1 MSSIFDKLHNIN
13 INVAG
18 DVIDLRGGTYNKGCT
33 IITQPS
39 QTSPKP
45 QHIEEAEIVEEVN
58 PTPQP
63 ATPSS
68 PVSITPKKEGDELLE
83 LLFLPDDQERDKTEA
98 LLGGILRG
106 KSVKTKVLRELYQNR
121 RYFNLDAMTH
131 EDKAAVLTAWAKK
144 LKLMQNFKG
153 DAFTE
158 KDFAAY
164 C

>member
-1 MSSIFDKLHNIN
+1 MEKE
-13 INVAG
+13 
-18 DVIDLRGGTYNKGCT
+18 KQ
-33 IITQPS
+33 TQPQVTKNYHFEHVGQYIDYIHTQYVTIDKDAGIRIS
-39 QTSPKP
+39 EVHN
-45 QHIEEAEIVEEVN
+45 QHSSH

-68 PVSITPKKEGDELLE
+68 PVSITPKKAGDELRD

-106 KSVKTKVLRELYQNR
+106 KRIKTKVLRELYQNR

>member
-1 MSSIFDKLHNIN
+1 MKEQYKQAPVVHNTFNAPIGQY
-13 INVAG
+13 VQ
-18 DVIDLRGGTYNKGCT
+18 Y
-33 IITQPS
+33 
-39 QTSPKP
+39 
-45 QHIEEAEIVEEVN
+45 QHIENMTIGSDGQIHVASSSQ

-63 ATPSS
+63 ATPSA
-68 PVSITPKKEGDELLE
+68 PVSITLKKAGDELLD
-83 LLFLPDDQERDKTEA
+83 LLFLPNDQERDKTEA

-144 LKLMQNFKG
+144 LNLMQNFKG
-153 DAFTE
+153 GAFTE
-158 KDFAAY
+158 KDFAGAY

>member
-1 MSSIFDKLHNIN
+1 MTIGSDGQIHVASS
-13 INVAG
+13 
-18 DVIDLRGGTYNKGCT
+18 
-33 IITQPS
+33 S
-39 QTSPKP
+39 Q
-45 QHIEEAEIVEEVN
+45 

-63 ATPSS
+63 ATPSA
-68 PVSITPKKEGDELLE
+68 PVSITPKKEGDELLD

-144 LKLMQNFKG
+144 LNLMQNFKG

>member
-1 MSSIFDKLHNIN
+1 MEKEKN
-13 INVAG
+13 
-18 DVIDLRGGTYNKGCT
+18 
-33 IITQPS
+33 TQPHVTKKYHFEHVG
-39 QTSPKP
+39 QYIDYIHTQYVTIDKDAGI
-45 QHIEEAEIVEEVN
+45 QIGEVQN
-58 PTPQP
+58 QSTPQP
-63 ATPSS
+63 ATPSA
-68 PVSITPKKEGDELLE
+68 PVSITPKKEGDELLD

-144 LKLMQNFKG
+144 LNLMQNFKG

>member
-1 MSSIFDKLHNIN
+1 MKIDTIN
-13 INVAG
+13 IQTNNGTLFGNV
-18 DVIDLRGGTYNKGCT
+18 INNY
-33 IITQPS
+33 QPS
-39 QTSPKP
+39 SQPSPKP
-45 QHIEEAEIVEEVN
+45 QHIEEAAIVEEVN
-58 PTPQP
+58 PAPQP
-63 ATPSS
+63 ATPAA
-68 PVSITPKKEGDELLE
+68 PVSITPKKEGDELLD
-83 LLFLPDDQERDKTEA
+83 LLFLPNDQERDKTEA

-144 LKLMQNFKG
+144 LNLMQNFKG
-153 DAFTE
+153 NAFTE

>member
-1 MSSIFDKLHNIN
+1 MIFYINTINGTASGNI
-13 INVAG
+13 
-18 DVIDLRGGTYNKGCT
+18 DTYNNYQ
-33 IITQPS
+33 QPS
-39 QTSPKP
+39 QPSPKP

-58 PTPQP
+58 PTSQP

>member
-1 MSSIFDKLHNIN
+1 MIFYINTINGTASGNI
-13 INVAG
+13 
-18 DVIDLRGGTYNKGCT
+18 DTYNNDQ
-33 IITQPS
+33 QPS
-39 QTSPKP
+39 QPSPNP

-58 PTPQP
+58 PTSQP

>member
-1 MSSIFDKLHNIN
+1 MKEQDKQAPVVHNTFNAPIGQY
-13 INVAG
+13 VQ
-18 DVIDLRGGTYNKGCT
+18 Y
-33 IITQPS
+33 
-39 QTSPKP
+39 
-45 QHIEEAEIVEEVN
+45 QHIENMTIGSDGQIHVASSSQ

-63 ATPSS
+63 ATPSA
-68 PVSITPKKEGDELLE
+68 PVSITPKKEGDELLD
-83 LLFLPDDQERDKTEA
+83 LLFLPNDQERDKTEA

-144 LKLMQNFKG
+144 LNLMQNFKG
-153 DAFTE
+153 GAFTE
-158 KDFAAY
+158 KDFAGAY

>member
-1 MSSIFDKLHNIN
+1 MKEQDKQAPVVHNTFNAPIGQY
-13 INVAG
+13 VQ
-18 DVIDLRGGTYNKGCT
+18 Y
-33 IITQPS
+33 
-39 QTSPKP
+39 
-45 QHIEEAEIVEEVN
+45 QHIEHMTIGSDGQIHVASSSQS
-58 PTPQP
+58 TPQP
-63 ATPSS
+63 ATPSA
-68 PVSITPKKEGDELLE
+68 PVSITPKKEGDELLD

>member
-1 MSSIFDKLHNIN
+1 MKEQDKQ
-13 INVAG
+13 A
-18 DVIDLRGGTYNKGCT
+18 
-33 IITQPS
+33 PS
-39 QTSPKP
+39 VVNNFNCPIGQYVQY
-45 QHIEEAEIVEEVN
+45 QHIEHMTIGSDGQIHVASSSQ
-58 PTPQP
+58 PAPQP
-63 ATPSS
+63 ATPSA
-68 PVSITPKKEGDELLE
+68 PVSITPKKAGDELLD

>member
-1 MSSIFDKLHNIN
+1 MKEQDKQAPIVHNTFNAPIGQY
-13 INVAG
+13 VQ
-18 DVIDLRGGTYNKGCT
+18 Y
-33 IITQPS
+33 
-39 QTSPKP
+39 
-45 QHIEEAEIVEEVN
+45 QHIEQMTIGSDGQIHVASSS
-58 PTPQP
+58 QP
-63 ATPSS
+63 APQSAVPST
-68 PVSITPKKEGDELLE
+68 PVSITPKKAGDELLD

-131 EDKAAVLTAWAKK
+131 EDKAAVLTAWAQK